1 MSSLLNEP
9 VVSDFVAEDTHC
21 STSKP
26 IVKIYGERNTG
37 TNYLSALLDLNF
49 RCRQLPGFVPKAVM
63 GLQLL
68 LPGREGVRDYWF
80 EKTFSR
86 NLGWKHMQVEAAE
99 RLQGIASFSAA
110 LHFLTLTKNP
120 YSWLLSMHRR
130 PYHQHHKTSL
140 SLEEFL
146 VTPWQL
152 AGRDNVSEPVS
163 NPIELWN
170 IKNRSYERLASRFP
184 VLQLTYEAVLC
195 NPLETLQQIE
205 DTFQLQRL
213 NSDLKNYERS
223 TKDSDRDAAYYRD
236 HYLKERW
243 RSKLSRT
250 AVATINQHL
259 DAELVQQFGYSLLDE
274 MDFE

>member
-1 MSSLLNEP
+1 MSSMLNEP
-9 VVSDFVAEDTHC
+9 IASQRVADEQNRTLP
-21 STSKP
+21 KP
-26 IVKIYGERNTG
+26 VVKIYGERNTG
-37 TNYLSALLDLNF
+37 TNYLSALMELNF

-80 EKTFSR
+80 EKTFAR
-86 NLGWKHMQVEAAE
+86 NLGWKHMQVEAAD

-130 PYHQHHKTSL
+130 PYHQHHRKPLT
-140 SLEEFL
+140 LEEFL

-152 AGRDNVSEPVS
+152 AGRDNVQGPVS

-170 IKNRSYERLASRFP
+170 IKNRSYENLASRFP

-195 NPLETLQQIE
+195 NPLETLQHIE
-205 DTFQLQRL
+205 DVFQLKRL
-213 NSDLKNYERS
+213 NSDLQNYERS
-223 TKDSDRDAAYYRD
+223 TKDSDRDATYYRD
-236 HYLKERW
+236 YYLKERW
-243 RSKLSRT
+243 RSKLSRK
-250 AVATINQHL
+250 AVETINQHL
-259 DAELVQQFGYSLLDE
+259 DAKLVQRFGYQLLDE
-274 MDFE
+274 TGFE

>member
-1 MSSLLNEP
+1 MSSTLNESTK
-9 VVSDFVAEDTHC
+9 SDSIAD
-21 STSKP
+21 STNQASAKP
-26 IVKIYGERNTG
+26 IIKIYGERNTG
-37 TNYLSALLDLNF
+37 TNYLSALMELNF
-49 RCRQLPGFVPKAVM
+49 DCRQLAGFVPKAVM

-86 NLGWKHMQVEAAE
+86 NLGWKHMQVEAAD
-99 RLQGIASFSAA
+99 RLQNRHAFSAK

-130 PYHQHHKTSL
+130 PYHQYHQKPL

-152 AGRDNVSEPVS
+152 AGRDNVQEPVA

-170 IKNRSYERLASRFP
+170 IKNRSYENLANRFP

-205 DTFQLQRL
+205 DEFHLTRL
-213 NSDLKNYERS
+213 NPDLQNYERS

-243 RSKLSRT
+243 RSKLSRK
-250 AVATINQHL
+250 AVEIINQHL
-259 DAELVQQFGYSLLDE
+259 DADLVQRFGYQLLDE
-274 MDFE
+274 TDFQ

>member
-1 MSSLLNEP
+1 MSSMLNEP
-9 VVSDFVAEDTHC
+9 SSSDLVANDRSESC
-21 STSKP
+21 SKP

-37 TNYLSALLDLNF
+37 TNYLSALMDLNF

-68 LPGREGVRDYWF
+68 LPGREGVRDFWF

-86 NLGWKHMQVEAAE
+86 NLGWKHMQVEAAD
-99 RLQGIASFSAA
+99 RLSDIAMFSAK

-130 PYHQHHKTSL
+130 PYHQYHSTRL

-152 AGRDNVSEPVS
+152 AGRDNVSQPVA

-170 IKNRSYERLASRFP
+170 IKNRSYENLANRFP
-184 VLQLTYEAVLC
+184 VLQLTYESVLC
-195 NPLETLQQIE
+195 NPLETLQKIE
-205 DTFQLQRL
+205 DEFQLRRL
-213 NSDLKNYERS
+213 NLDLQNYERS
-223 TKDSDRDAAYYRD
+223 TKDGDRDASYYRD

-243 RSKLSRT
+243 RSKLSRQ
-250 AVATINQHL
+250 AVQIINQHL
-259 DAELVQQFGYSLLDE
+259 DAELANRFGYQVLDE
-274 MDFE
+274 TDFE